1 MKLPIPSYT
10 LGVNTILVRGQMR
23 KPSAALILTISLFM
37 AVPVIAGQF
46 EDALKACDRGDHK
59 TEYLLI
65 KPLADQGDATAQY
78 HLGVMYD
85 DGHGVPQDYNK
96 AMRWY
101 GKAADKG
108 NAEAQCNLGS
118 MYVKGHGV
126 PQDYNKASMWYEMA
140 ASKGNA
146 KAQFNMGEFYASGKG
161 VPQDYVLAYMWFTLA
176 ASHYPAAEIADRN
189 DVAIKINEIALKMVP
204 EEIAEAQRMAREW
217 KPKKER

>member
-1 MKLPIPSYT
+1 
-10 LGVNTILVRGQMR
+10 MR

-176 ASHYPAAEIADRN
+176 ASHYPAVEIADRN

>member
-1 MKLPIPSYT
+1 
-10 LGVNTILVRGQMR
+10 
-23 KPSAALILTISLFM
+23 
-37 AVPVIAGQF
+37 
-46 EDALKACDRGDHK
+46 
-59 TEYLLI
+59 
-65 KPLADQGDATAQY
+65 
-78 HLGVMYD
+78 
-85 DGHGVPQDYNK
+85 
-96 AMRWY
+96 
-101 GKAADKG
+101 
-108 NAEAQCNLGS
+108 
-118 MYVKGHGV
+118 
-126 PQDYNKASMWYEMA
+126 MA

>member
-1 MKLPIPSYT
+1 
-10 LGVNTILVRGQMR
+10 MR
-23 KPSAALILTISLFM
+23 RPASVLILIISLLM
-37 AVPVIAGQF
+37 AGPAIAGPF

-59 TEYLLI
+59 TEHGLI
-65 KPLADQGDATAQY
+65 QSLADQGDASAQY

-96 AMRWY
+96 AIKWY
-101 GKAADKG
+101 GKAADQG
-108 NAEAQCNLGS
+108 NDSAQCNLGS

-140 ASKGNA
+140 AGKGNA
-146 KAQFNMGEFYASGKG
+146 KAMFNIGEMYASGNG

-176 ASHYPAAEIADRN
+176 ASHYPASEIADRSN
-189 DVAIKINEIALKMVP
+189 VAIKINEISLKMVP
-204 EEIAEAQRMAREW
+204 EEISEAQRMAREW

>member
-1 MKLPIPSYT
+1 
-10 LGVNTILVRGQMR
+10 MR
-23 KPSAALILTISLFM
+23 RPPAALILAISLFM
-37 AVPVIAGQF
+37 ADPTLAGSF
-46 EDALKACDRGDHK
+46 EDALKACGRGDHK

-65 KPLADQGDATAQY
+65 KPLADQGDASAQY

-85 DGHGVPQDYNK
+85 DGHGLPRDYEK

-101 GKAADKG
+101 GKAADQG

-140 ASKGNA
+140 ADTGNTR
-146 KAQFNMGEFYASGKG
+146 AQFNIGELYASGMG

-176 ASHYPAAEIADRN
+176 ASRYPSSEIADRN
-189 DVAIKINEIALKMVP
+189 TAALKINEIALKMVP
-204 EEIAEAQRMAREW
+204 EEIAEAKRMAGEW
-217 KPKKER
+217 KPKRER